1 MARTMVTLPRAVLG
15 RVLAAGLVEAGRF
28 VVRLVGME
36 RGESDVAGRPF
47 GALRGHT
54 YVSLTTFR
62 ESGEAVST
70 PVWFAISDDRIYVG
84 TDPESGKMKRIRN
97 NPRVLLTVCDP
108 WGRTRGQSIEGVAR
122 PLGGEAPDVAWRA
135 LFGKYRLELGA
146 AHLFGA
152 LPWYRPTLEIR
163 PAEPST

>member
-1 MARTMVTLPRAVLG
+1 MVKRKAAFPRAVLG
-15 RVLAAGLVEAGRF
+15 MVLAAGLVAVGRV

-36 RGESDVAGRPF
+36 RGERDAAGKPF
-47 GALRGHT
+47 GTLRGHT

-70 PVWFAISDDRIYVG
+70 PVWFAISGDRIYVG
-84 TDPESGKMKRIRN
+84 TDPLSGKMKRIRN
-97 NPRVLLTVCDP
+97 NPRVSLTVCDP
-108 WGRTRGQSIEGVAR
+108 WGRTRGESVEGVAL
-122 PLGGEAPDVAWRA
+122 PLEGDAPDVAWRA
-135 LFGKYRLELGA
+135 LFGKYRLELGV

-163 PAEPST
+163 PAEPNT

>member
-1 MARTMVTLPRAVLG
+1 VARTKVTLPRAVLG
-15 RVLAAGLVEAGRF
+15 MVLAAGLVAAGRF

-36 RGESDVAGRPF
+36 RGEGDAAGRPF

-62 ESGEAVST
+62 ENGEAVPT

-108 WGRTRGQSIEGVAR
+108 WGRTRGESVEGVAR
-122 PLGGEAPDVAWRA
+122 PLEGEAPDVAWRA

>member
-1 MARTMVTLPRAVLG
+1 MAKRKATLSRVAFGIALAV
-15 RVLAAGLVEAGRF
+15 GLVPAGRF
-28 VVRLVGME
+28 LIRLVGME
-36 RGESDVAGRPF
+36 RGERDEAGRPF

-70 PVWFAISDDRIYVG
+70 PVWFAISGDRIYVG
-84 TDPESGKMKRIRN
+84 TDPASGKMKRIRN
-97 NPRVLLTVCDP
+97 NPRVLLTVSDP
-108 WGRTRGQSIEGVAR
+108 WGRTRGESVEGIAR
-122 PLGGEAPDVAWRA
+122 PLEGEAPDVAWRA
-135 LFGKYRLELGA
+135 LFGKYRVELGM

-163 PAEPST
+163 PAEPGA